1 MTDNN
6 ISPIVPFVIPSG
18 RPDEKT
24 VRTLVGDLA
33 KGGFEQFMLYPS
45 TGVEYEYLSEEY
57 FNMVEWFLS
66 EAKARRIKVWLY
78 DEFNWPSGTCK
89 GRIPEENEEC
99 LYRELVACKDSDG
112 SIKWEIVIN
121 RGRNV
126 DNYCLDTNNLEP
138 ASANRFI
145 ELTHH
150 AYEKRFK
157 HYMGNVIQGIFT
169 DEPGHCSGMWSV
181 KIPDN
186 AVTRIPWWSG
196 MEDEYSAATGGRD
209 FKTDYQEA
217 YANGTLAQ
225 SNVLRIWT
233 KLRSERYRRTFFD
246 PIRNWCNANGI
257 ISTGHLVSENNPADC
272 ARVNGSPI
280 NTLLGLSKPG
290 IDLITTDT
298 GHSYEW
304 ITLALAQTCA
314 RRKGICSSAELFG
327 LGPCDISLTTIR
339 KQYWICALH
348 GIDTFFQGLWHRT
361 AIRFHK
367 KPAWAMFTS
376 PEQPW
381 YFQAAPLLNK
391 AAREAAQWAQKKR
404 LSQIALVYPQETFG
418 ACSLAGVA
426 APNLP
431 EACRELT
438 WNGFNYDLIE
448 ENEKTSCPIVL
459 EWTNGKLHERNSN
472 TSFKSFDEM
481 LSWLETHLPNRLTV
495 RDTDGKPIGGYL
507 VREFEDST
515 GVAINLTSGEIHFA
529 KNRAFD
535 FSQPNLISS
544 RDLAKQWDI
553 SLNAP
558 SRKRIWFW
566 TSKTEGYTGMPWEK
580 NPKKPTRQQRYDRDN
595 ISKFTVE
602 GGKIKSLRFVKRN
615 THTDTK
621 IRILLDGNEIAFT
634 TKPAKSLTYAYNE
647 IYAESEPLELAEGQ
661 HILELQG
668 ARDDKMFL
676 PVLWMT
682 GDFSEP
688 RRGIITPIKQLV
700 KCGSLIEQQLPS
712 FAGTITYS
720 AEVKLKPGE
729 KLAIDSG
736 DAVVSVK
743 LAGRDL
749 GLRAWA
755 PFEWDI
761 PSDLAGRL
769 AKLEI
774 SVTTSVRPIFGFEDD
789 PDACLGHAQWARSIF
804 TSPPPAG
811 LKSCK
816 AIYEPTAKPI

>member
-1 MTDNN
+1 
-6 ISPIVPFVIPSG
+6 
-18 RPDEKT
+18 
-24 VRTLVGDLA
+24 
-33 KGGFEQFMLYPS
+33 
-45 TGVEYEYLSEEY
+45 
-57 FNMVEWFLS
+57 
-66 EAKARRIKVWLY
+66 
-78 DEFNWPSGTCK
+78 
-89 GRIPEENEEC
+89 
-99 LYRELVACKDSDG
+99 
-112 SIKWEIVIN
+112 
-121 RGRNV
+121 
-126 DNYCLDTNNLEP
+126 
-138 ASANRFI
+138 
-145 ELTHH
+145 
-150 AYEKRFK
+150 
-157 HYMGNVIQGIFT
+157 MGNVIQGIFT

-186 AVTRIPWWSG
+186 AVTRISWWSG

-367 KPAWAMFTS
+367 KPA
-376 PEQPW
+376 
-381 YFQAAPLLNK
+381 
-391 AAREAAQWAQKKR
+391 
-404 LSQIALVYPQETFG
+404 
-418 ACSLAGVA
+418 
-426 APNLP
+426 
-431 EACRELT
+431 
-438 WNGFNYDLIE
+438 
-448 ENEKTSCPIVL
+448 
-459 EWTNGKLHERNSN
+459 
-472 TSFKSFDEM
+472 
-481 LSWLETHLPNRLTV
+481 
-495 RDTDGKPIGGYL
+495 
-507 VREFEDST
+507 
-515 GVAINLTSGEIHFA
+515 
-529 KNRAFD
+529 
-535 FSQPNLISS
+535 
-544 RDLAKQWDI
+544 
-553 SLNAP
+553 
-558 SRKRIWFW
+558 
-566 TSKTEGYTGMPWEK
+566 
-580 NPKKPTRQQRYDRDN
+580 
-595 ISKFTVE
+595 
-602 GGKIKSLRFVKRN
+602 
-615 THTDTK
+615 
-621 IRILLDGNEIAFT
+621 
-634 TKPAKSLTYAYNE
+634 KSLTYAYNE

-720 AEVKLKPGE
+720 AEVKPKPGE

-774 SVTTSVRPIFGFEDD
+774 SVTTSVRSIFGFEDD
-789 PDACLGHAQWARSIF
+789 PDACLGHAQWAVQSSQAHHQQASNRAKRF
-804 TSPPPAG
+804 TNLRLNPS
-811 LKSCK
+811 KSFLPK
-816 AIYEPTAKPI
+816 AKKMLPIPV